1 MAASRLGGSHRSA
14 RVPDFGA
21 TSTSARSSGK
31 DRKQPGHTIRGR
43 SRPSTALD
51 REPTA
56 QIGCDEISLLQKR
69 LLPAVGA
76 LAGVEFAA
84 GSPGRII
91 IDPIGWVGDHQVR
104 LGPSQNWRD
113 FRGAGAVAA
122 ANSVVSQQPYI
133 AEPSDRLIGH
143 LCNAVGIRQTARSQ
157 NTQDG
162 FELIRLEADQAEI
175 ETGEIEL
182 AELVA

>member
-1 MAASRLGGSHRSA
+1 
-14 RVPDFGA
+14 
-21 TSTSARSSGK
+21 
-31 DRKQPGHTIRGR
+31 
-43 SRPSTALD
+43 
-51 REPTA
+51 
-56 QIGCDEISLLQKR
+56 
-69 LLPAVGA
+69 
-76 LAGVEFAA
+76 
-84 GSPGRII
+84 
-91 IDPIGWVGDHQVR
+91 VR
-104 LGPSQNWRD
+104 LGPCQNWRD
-113 FRGAGAVAA
+113 IGRAGAVAA

-143 LCNAVGIRQTARSQ
+143 LWNAVGIRQTARSQ